1 MFTLQEAQAAIANKP
16 EFKCNE
22 REFGFNI
29 DYVVT
34 MPATFVGAT
43 ERETLILKN
52 LRGTCFDK
60 TGKIISLGFDK
71 FHNLNECPGWLD
83 SDINWNEPHYVM
95 LKLDGSMIR
104 PLVVDG
110 KLRLITRAGITD
122 VAVKAEKY
130 INQLPE
136 IQRKN
141 FQVMCMSLIDQGYTP
156 IFEFCS
162 RDQRIVIDYPDA
174 MMPLTAMRCN
184 VSGKYATRT
193 LLEITGAD
201 YSWCVVDEID
211 STEFTCVKTLANLVS
226 EWKDAEGVVIAFP
239 SGFRVKIKASE
250 YVMKHKTLDGLR
262 FEKDVVAL
270 ILTNTLDDV
279 LSFVAKDQQ
288 DRLKAFQTSVITH
301 INKAE
306 QNIQSTFEKLEK
318 QSSSRAEFAS
328 FVKAEPV
335 YFATFLFSLVNQKPM
350 SLREAILK
358 NCSSSTK
365 LETMRWAIGPCFNQF
380 K

>member
-29 DYVVT
+29 DYVLT
-34 MPATFVGAT
+34 MPTTFVGAT

-60 TGKIISLGFDK
+60 TGKLISLGFDK

-141 FQVMCMSLIDQGYTP
+141 FQVMCMTLIEQGYTP
-156 IFEFCS
+156 IFEFC
-162 RDQRIVIDYPDA
+162 Q
-174 MMPLTAMRCN
+174 
-184 VSGKYATRT
+184 G
-193 LLEITGAD
+193 
-201 YSWCVVDEID
+201 
-211 STEFTCVKTLANLVS
+211 
-226 EWKDAEGVVIAFP
+226 
-239 SGFRVKIKASE
+239 
-250 YVMKHKTLDGLR
+250 
-262 FEKDVVAL
+262 
-270 ILTNTLDDV
+270 
-279 LSFVAKDQQ
+279 
-288 DRLKAFQTSVITH
+288 
-301 INKAE
+301 
-306 QNIQSTFEKLEK
+306 
-318 QSSSRAEFAS
+318 
-328 FVKAEPV
+328 
-335 YFATFLFSLVNQKPM
+335 
-350 SLREAILK
+350 
-358 NCSSSTK
+358 
-365 LETMRWAIGPCFNQF
+365 
-380 K
+380 